1 MSRVSKRIMS
11 LQAELAEVE
20 ALLANAPPD
29 AAVDMSSLTS
39 RASLLRWEIAAV
51 TSSRRSCSL
60 NSRNYEAKRI
70 ANGGR
75 RFPGTVMP
83 PEAASAIDSLR
94 NAGYAANTTQVLV
107 RALMEAVER
116 QRAGEP

>member
-1 MSRVSKRIMS
+1 MSRVAKQILS

-20 ALLANAPPD
+20 ALLANEPPD
-29 AAVDMSSLTS
+29 AAIDMSSLTS
-39 RASLLRWEIAAV
+39 RASLLRLEIAAIKA
-51 TSSRRSCSL
+51 SRRSGSE
-60 NSRNYEAKRI
+60 NSRKYEAKRI

-83 PEAASAIDSLR
+83 PEAASALDSLR
-94 NAGYAANTTQVLV
+94 NAGYAANTTQVFV
-107 RALMEAVER
+107 RALLEAVER